1 MKKKTILWVLLFI
14 AIVVGGYFI
23 YLNTK
28 TKTSEKETIKIGAVL
43 PLTGKAAFVG
53 NMAKEGL
60 LFAESYINDSI
71 LQGTDKQ
78 IKIILEDGEGNP
90 TTSLSALNK
99 LLDKDNCKII
109 FSIIS
114 PVDLS
119 ILPIQDKRQFLFIS
133 HASHPKLSNV
143 NNLVFRHSQT
153 VEQEFEIIDK
163 AIKQDWNNSAYV
175 YINDDY
181 GVSFKGLIKQKS
193 NKYFEYAIDAN
204 EGVNKSVIEKIVNKN
219 PKYFVLNGSS
229 PILSQVIKALK
240 EKGYKGEIYTCLGF
254 AATGGMNQKFSGT
267 SLYCLDF
274 NLDIQSSNISQAFE
288 KKYSSKFTPN
298 QIIFFNSALLI
309 GNAIKEGNTTPID
322 ISKFIKNFK
331 EFNGVDEKMIIKL
344 NNDILP
350 PITIKKYEN

>member
-1 MKKKTILWVLLFI
+1 MKKKTVLWVLLVI

-23 YLNTK
+23 WENNK
-28 TKTSEKETIKIGAVL
+28 VKISEKETIKIGAVL

-71 LQGTDKQ
+71 LQGTNKQ

-99 LLDKDNCKII
+99 LLDRDNCKII

-119 ILPIQDKRQFLFIS
+119 ILPIQEKRKFIFIS

-143 NNLVFRHSQT
+143 NDLVFRHSQT

-181 GVSFKGLIKQKS
+181 GVSFKSLIKQK
-193 NKYFEYAIDAN
+193 NNNYIEYAIDAN

-229 PILSQVIKALK
+229 PILTQVIKALK

-254 AATGGMNQKFSGT
+254 AATGGMSQNLRGFSIN
-267 SLYCLDF
+267 CVDF
-274 NLDIQSSNISQAFE
+274 DLNMQSSNISKAFE
-288 KKYSSKFTPN
+288 KKYNSKFEPN

-309 GNAIKEGNTTPID
+309 GTAVKEGNTSPIA

-331 EFNGVDEKMIIKL
+331 EFNGVDEKMIIRL
-344 NNDILP
+344 SNDILP